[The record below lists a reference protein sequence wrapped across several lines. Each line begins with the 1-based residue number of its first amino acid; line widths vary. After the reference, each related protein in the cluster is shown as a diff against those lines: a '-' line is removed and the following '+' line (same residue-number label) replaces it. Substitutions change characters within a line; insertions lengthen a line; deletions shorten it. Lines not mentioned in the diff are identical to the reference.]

1 MNIIETLKVAIE
13 GIWLNKIRSFLTILG
28 IIIGTGTVIMV
39 FGVGLGSEQAVNDQ
53 YAQLSVTTI
62 YINPGSASA
71 NSQLSLDDVDLI
83 LEKSPNVIKA
93 SPQITSKVDT
103 GYGTTNFSA
112 SLLGV
117 NAVYN
122 ELTNLTFVQGD
133 FLTKSQVDNKE
144 KVVVIG
150 YNTAEAL
157 FEDMNQDLIGQTITV
172 NKQKYTIAGILE
184 SKGETSNGVSIDD
197 SVLIPYTTAERNITG
212 TSVKPRI
219 VAQASDI
226 DSVALAMS
234 QITTALRDSH
244 HIKPGDADDFMV
256 RDAGSKLV
264 SAQETAQTMSFM
276 LISVAAIVLLV
287 GGIGIM
293 NVMLVSVRERI
304 KEIGTRIALGARKR
318 DILRQFLFESI
329 ILSLLGGLLG
339 IGLGEAA
346 LPLMNQL
353 DIVTVRSLDAVAVSM
368 GFAIIVGVFF
378 GFYPAKKAAA
388 LNPIDALRHE

>member
-226 DSVALAMS
+226 DSVELAMS

-244 HIKPGDADDFMV
+244 HIKPGDSDDFMV